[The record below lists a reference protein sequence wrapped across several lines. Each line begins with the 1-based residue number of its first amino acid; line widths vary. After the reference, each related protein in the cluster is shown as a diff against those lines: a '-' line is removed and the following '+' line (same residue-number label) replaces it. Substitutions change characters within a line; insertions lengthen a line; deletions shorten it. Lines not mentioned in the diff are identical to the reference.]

1 MAVTDSTKSGGS
13 TLTAR
18 PKASICTRCVCVRVA
33 VAYLWHPVEHDDKY
47 EIEIGEAV
55 ELLEKVDWQE
65 CEQRV
70 LGSAYLIASVL
81 MRFAACHVIGQY
93 DSVSNGWFVNLA
105 HSPHHILAITRS

>member
-18 PKASICTRCVCVRVA
+18 PNASICARCVCARA
-33 VAYLWHPVEHDDKY
+33 EEAAATYLWHPVEHDDKDKV
-47 EIEIGEAV
+47 EVGEAV
-55 ELLEKVDWQE
+55 KLLEEVDRQE

-81 MRFAACHVIGQY
+81 VLFATWHVIGQY
-93 DSVSNGWFVNLA
+93 DTVSDSSLV
-105 HSPHHILAITRS
+105 